1 MAKIIFQ
8 RSGGLL
14 GQPIDTTLDLDSL
27 PSGENQQLLHLIQKA
42 DFFHIP
48 ENLVAPSTT
57 DEFLYTITV
66 QAGATRHRV
75 RVSDTSMP
83 ESLRPLISELATLV
97 AVN

>member
-14 GQPIDTTLDLDSL
+14 GQTINTTLDLDSL
-27 PSGENQQLLHLIQKA
+27 PSSESQHLLHLIQKA

-48 ENLVAPSTT
+48 ENPVARSTA

-66 QAGATRHRV
+66 QAGAMRHQV
-75 RVSDTSMP
+75 RVNDTNMP
-83 ESLRPLISELATLV
+83 EALQPLLSELATLA
-97 AVN
+97 AVH